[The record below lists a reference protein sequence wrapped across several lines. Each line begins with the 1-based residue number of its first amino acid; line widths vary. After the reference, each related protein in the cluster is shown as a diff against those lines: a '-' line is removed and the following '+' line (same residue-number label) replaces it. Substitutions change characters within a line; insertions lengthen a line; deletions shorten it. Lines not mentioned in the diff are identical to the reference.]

1 MLGCDLPPALLAE
14 LMTGVFYVLL
24 RYVTLVGTD
33 TEKKER
39 KKKKRKK
46 KEHIKL
52 LLLIAFI

>member
-14 LMTGVFYVLL
+14 LMTGIINVLL

-39 KKKKRKK
+39 KKKEKKK

-52 LLLIAFI
+52 LLIAFI